1 MNELLPG
8 GYILCI
14 VMIPSELISTG
25 NEWLLLPDHWLVLAF
40 RDLLMQDAR
49 TQAEARAPAKKE
61 KSASASVSTSTG
73 STLK

>member
-1 MNELLPG
+1 MNDSPG
-8 GYILCI
+8 ANERKDKRWLVDQEDEFNLG
-14 VMIPSELISTG
+14 STG

-61 KSASASVSTSTG
+61 KSASASANES
-73 STLK
+73 K